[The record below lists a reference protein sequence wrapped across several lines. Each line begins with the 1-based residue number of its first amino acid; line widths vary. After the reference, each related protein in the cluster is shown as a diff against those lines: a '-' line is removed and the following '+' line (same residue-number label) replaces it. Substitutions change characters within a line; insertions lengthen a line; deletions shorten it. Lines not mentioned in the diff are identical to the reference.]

1 MRITKIDDKCVY
13 IYMNKNLHVHQM
25 FLGKTNNTFFIT
37 TITSRNGHIDFW
49 SADYDD
55 IEFKFNIVFSIDWYH
70 NIINTVI
77 KIPSQAQL
85 IARNRNLYFTKRLY
99 LSQ

>member
-37 TITSRNGHIDFW
+37 TITSRNGHIDF
-49 SADYDD
+49 
-55 IEFKFNIVFSIDWYH
+55 
-70 NIINTVI
+70 
-77 KIPSQAQL
+77 
-85 IARNRNLYFTKRLY
+85 
-99 LSQ
+99 